1 MNAEYSNDDTYL
13 GESFVRVIA
22 YLEEQLK
29 EVSQDRDK
37 YRDELAALK
46 GTQSDSI
53 DTRLY
58 RLNEKIQRSNRRLR
72 NLPGELLTDVQALN
86 QLVSRFD
93 PIATLPIVSG
103 WALSPSSLLKLTD
116 IIQSNSVEIVLECG
130 SGTSTLWMAYALRA
144 RGTGKVIALDHK
156 AEYAERTR
164 QLVKAH
170 GLDPFVDVLD
180 APLVE
185 VSTSR
190 GNSRWYDLELESIKQ
205 RIDLLVVDGPPGDT
219 AQHARYPALP
229 LTVSKLAP
237 SATVV
242 LDDMDRRD
250 ERETVEFWLE
260 EHPSLTRKDTPNS
273 EIAVLSFDSGARSNN

>member
-1 MNAEYSNDDTYL
+1 
-13 GESFVRVIA
+13 
-22 YLEEQLK
+22 
-29 EVSQDRDK
+29 
-37 YRDELAALK
+37 
-46 GTQSDSI
+46 
-53 DTRLY
+53 
-58 RLNEKIQRSNRRLR
+58 
-72 NLPGELLTDVQALN
+72 
-86 QLVSRFD
+86 
-93 PIATLPIVSG
+93 
-103 WALSPSSLLKLTD
+103 
-116 IIQSNSVEIVLECG
+116 
-130 SGTSTLWMAYALRA
+130 
-144 RGTGKVIALDHK
+144 ALDNK

-219 AQHARYPALP
+219 AHHARYPALP

-242 LDDMDRRD
+242 LDDMDRRE
-250 ERETVEFWLE
+250 ERETVEVWFDD
-260 EHPSLTRKDTPNS
+260 HPSLTRNDAPHA
-273 EIAVLSFDSGARSNN
+273 ELAVLSFGSGARSTN